1 MKNILRISFSISFAA
16 MAMLLLP
23 GCKKFLERE
32 PLGRYTLDDLGASS
46 IESQVFAMY
55 AGLRTEGMSGI
66 KFIAVHSIRSDDAD
80 KGSIPSDNLAAE
92 TFFDEFNYTKD
103 FWLLNDYWG
112 DHYRLIKLTNDVIDA
127 VEKLDNPNA
136 AEIVNRAEAKFL
148 RAYAYFNLVRAFGQ
162 VPKIDFLVEN
172 VEDGNKPKAT
182 VEDIYAL
189 IDADL
194 QEAAANLP
202 PSWEPRFIGRTTKWA
217 AKALQAKAFITRGN
231 WSGALAAAKE
241 VIDSKVYSLHTPY
254 VQLFSEVGENS
265 AESIFEIQAFYSSTQ
280 DFGIQYA
287 EVQGVRG
294 SGVWDLGF
302 GWNTPT
308 QDLADAF
315 EPNDPRKNASI
326 MPNNSPDPYGVNG
339 VITSQ
344 SQFNKLYYNRKT
356 YTNPNVRNTIGGG
369 NPRKGRW
376 MNLRVIRYADV
387 LLWAAEAANELGGT
401 QNVTDALTWLE
412 LVRNRARQGAPAGT
426 LPAVT
431 TTDKDQLRTA
441 IRHERRVEFGMENER
456 FYDLVRW
463 GTAQEVFNA
472 LGKNYQPRNRYLPI
486 PQPEID
492 KSNGVLI
499 QNPDY
504 Q

>member
-1 MKNILRISFSISFAA
+1 MI
-16 MAMLLLP
+16 
-23 GCKKFLERE
+23 
-32 PLGRYTLDDLGASS
+32 
-46 IESQVFAMY
+46 
-55 AGLRTEGMSGI
+55 
-66 KFIAVHSIRSDDAD
+66 
-80 KGSIPSDNLAAE
+80 GS
-92 TFFDEFNYTKD
+92 
-103 FWLLNDYWG
+103 
-112 DHYRLIKLTNDVIDA
+112 
-127 VEKLDNPNA
+127 NA
-136 AEIVNRAEAKFL
+136 
-148 RAYAYFNLVRAFGQ
+148 
-162 VPKIDFLVEN
+162 
-172 VEDGNKPKAT
+172 
-182 VEDIYAL
+182 
-189 IDADL
+189 
-194 QEAAANLP
+194 
-202 PSWEPRFIGRTTKWA
+202 
-217 AKALQAKAFITRGN
+217 
-231 WSGALAAAKE
+231 
-241 VIDSKVYSLHTPY
+241 YSLHTPY
-254 VQLFSEVGENS
+254 VQLFSETGENS
-265 AESIFEIQAFYSSTQ
+265 AESIFEIQAFYSATQ

-308 QDLADAF
+308 QNLADAF
-315 EPNDPRKNASI
+315 EPNDPRKNATI

>member
-182 VEDIYAL
+182 VDEIYVL
-189 IDADL
+189 ICRKPL
-194 QEAAANLP
+194 PTCRHPGNLGLLAEP
-202 PSWEPRFIGRTTKWA
+202 PNGPQKLYRRKPS
-217 AKALQAKAFITRGN
+217 
-231 WSGALAAAKE
+231 SHGATGPAH
-241 VIDSKVYSLHTPY
+241 S
-254 VQLFSEVGENS
+254 Q
-265 AESIFEIQAFYSSTQ
+265 
-280 DFGIQYA
+280 
-287 EVQGVRG
+287 
-294 SGVWDLGF
+294 
-302 GWNTPT
+302 
-308 QDLADAF
+308 
-315 EPNDPRKNASI
+315 PRK
-326 MPNNSPDPYGVNG
+326 
-339 VITSQ
+339 
-344 SQFNKLYYNRKT
+344 R
-356 YTNPNVRNTIGGG
+356 
-369 NPRKGRW
+369 
-376 MNLRVIRYADV
+376 
-387 LLWAAEAANELGGT
+387 
-401 QNVTDALTWLE
+401 
-412 LVRNRARQGAPAGT
+412 
-426 LPAVT
+426 
-431 TTDKDQLRTA
+431 
-441 IRHERRVEFGMENER
+441 
-456 FYDLVRW
+456 
-463 GTAQEVFNA
+463 
-472 LGKNYQPRNRYLPI
+472 
-486 PQPEID
+486 
-492 KSNGVLI
+492 
-499 QNPDY
+499 
-504 Q
+504 